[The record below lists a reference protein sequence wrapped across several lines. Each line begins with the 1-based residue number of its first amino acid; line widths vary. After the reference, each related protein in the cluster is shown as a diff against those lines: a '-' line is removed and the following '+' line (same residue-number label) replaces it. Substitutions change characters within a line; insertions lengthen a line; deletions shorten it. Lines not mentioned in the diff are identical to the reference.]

1 MPKPLSERRSAPIT
15 WSSNPFAC
23 EYQPLKWQTE
33 YNYGNTPSS
42 SPGAKATSGQ
52 GPRPSTQ
59 TGSRS
64 ASSLFPRIGSGGNL
78 DTIPEDQFLERGTDF
93 RFVGGVRNPVFEMSD
108 LQNPFRSQNRRY
120 SESDLLDRDY
130 DQNGQ
135 RNEAPHFRRQQLGP
149 DGNGDSDHVNRRR
162 GLYDHD
168 PRSDLRRDTRNDP
181 RSDPRSDIRNSRTD
195 LRPDSRTEL
204 RPDLRTDSRS
214 DLRGDQRSDSR
225 SDLRGDLRSDS
236 RSDLRG
242 ETRSEVSVGGKSAK
256 SGRSESVVS
265 GKSDDT
271 KITSLTA
278 NSDRRHAGSRSGN
291 ARRPSSTA
299 SRRSEES
306 ARSSSL
312 ISNNNNNKPEP
323 TVQTSNTIEIPIEF
337 IETPATR
344 IKKLFGPL
352 IMCVLVIT
360 LAASLGAAIYFA
372 TVLKD
377 AQQQT
382 IEILRA
388 QLEMSMST
396 SGVNVQTLSLR
407 QRQNLTESYC
417 KQVDLFYKESSLFQD
432 TYKKCQVDS
441 ITNTKIKFTLF
452 FEDEEDKATTDNI
465 VDVLKG
471 RATDRGKS
479 MVQINQLKLD
489 IDSAKVTVE
498 KVNDDEELTS
508 TFATPPSSKYLT
520 TITTTKST
528 SSASTSSPVVTS
540 SAASVTH
547 QPRSSTPDPCAGKTG
562 DYMQHPRQC
571 NLYIQCLNGESV
583 LFTCPTG
590 TVFNITLKVCT
601 VKKDNMQ
608 CTADPWD
615 PCKSNSEQQYYP
627 YPEDCRLFFQC
638 QHNKSIVRVCQ
649 NNHVFDSDQQIC
661 VPPSLDVKCPS
672 PAIPSPQS
680 LITPVKQ
687 TTGDSHVTGTTNKSG
702 TGSTTTLPPIKYP
715 GRPAYSSTPCADGTN
730 GGLYPD
736 PSNCSRYILCEYKN
750 ERTMSC
756 AKDLYFDPKIKVC
769 IPPKNDL
776 NCPDIR
782 PCEDSDQGF
791 FPHPRKCNKFIMCN
805 DGKEVIQT
813 CMHSLVWDPR
823 VNSCVPKTNS
833 ISCPDEDT

>member
-1 MPKPLSERRSAPIT
+1 MPKPLSERRSAPVT
-15 WSSNPFAC
+15 WSSNPFIC

-33 YNYGNTPSS
+33 YNYGNAPSASPVATAIS
-42 SPGAKATSGQ
+42 SQ
-52 GPRPSTQ
+52 GSRPSAQ
-59 TGSRS
+59 ASSRS

-130 DQNGQ
+130 NQNGQ
-135 RNEAPHFRRQQLGP
+135 RNEAPHFRRQQLDS
-149 DGNGDSDHVNRRR
+149 DGNGDRDHLNRRR
-162 GLYDHD
+162 GLHDHD
-168 PRSDLRRDTRNDP
+168 PRSDLRNDMRSDL
-181 RSDPRSDIRNSRTD
+181 RSDPRNDIRNSRTD

-225 SDLRGDLRSDS
+225 SDLRG
-236 RSDLRG
+236 

-265 GKSDDT
+265 GKSDET

-278 NSDRRHAGSRSGN
+278 NSDRRQAGSRSGKE
-291 ARRPSSTA
+291 RRPSSTP
-299 SRRSEES
+299 SRRSGES

-312 ISNNNNNKPEP
+312 ISNNNNKPEP
-323 TVQTSNTIEIPIEF
+323 TAQTSSTIEIPIEF

-441 ITNTKIKFTLF
+441 ITNNKIKFTLF

-489 IDSAKVTVE
+489 IASAKVTVE

-508 TFATPPSSKYLT
+508 TFATPPSPKSPT
-520 TITTTKST
+520 TSRTRKST
-528 SSASTSSPVVTS
+528 SSTSTSSPTVTPS
-540 SAASVTH
+540 TASVTQ
-547 QPRSSTPDPCAGKTG
+547 QPRSSTPDPCVGKTG
-562 DYMQHPRQC
+562 DYIQHPRQC

-601 VKKDNMQ
+601 VKNDNMQ

-649 NNHVFDSDQQIC
+649 NNHVFDSDQKIC
-661 VPPSLDVKCPS
+661 VPPSPDVKCPS
-672 PAIPSPQS
+672 PPVPSPQS
-680 LITPVKQ
+680 VIAPVTHK
-687 TTGDSHVTGTTNKSG
+687 TGDSHVTGTTNRPG
-702 TGSTTTLPPIKYP
+702 TGSTTTPPPIIYP
-715 GRPAYSSTPCADGTN
+715 GRPEYSSTPCADGTN

-750 ERTMSC
+750 ERIMSC

-769 IPPKNDL
+769 IPAKNDL
-776 NCPDIR
+776 YCPDIR
-782 PCEDSDQGF
+782 PCEGRDQGF

-813 CMHSLVWDPR
+813 CMHSLVWNPH
-823 VNSCVPKTNS
+823 VNSCVHKTNS
-833 ISCPDEDT
+833 VSCPDEDT